1 VNAIFYVGTLG
12 RNLISGKIKDEEV
25 CIYLRNNQLIQ
36 TATTMPSS
44 WVDRFA
50 KLLDSEFQ
58 IPGTDMKFG
67 LDPIIGLIPGLGNI
81 LGYVASSAV
90 VIGIVKEGVSGMVI
104 VKMLFNI
111 LLDMLIGLVPVLGTF
126 FDFVF
131 KANDRNIELLREYQA
146 EIASSVNA
154 CDTIIVGS
162 PKEKGSVTVL
172 VIVAVLAALSVLFVV
187 LLFLVMSVTMRI
199 ISAIFN

>member
-1 VNAIFYVGTLG
+1 MNAIFYVRTLG
-12 RNLISGKIKDEEV
+12 RKLNSGKRKGEDEF
-25 CIYLRNNQLIQ
+25 IYLRNKQLIE

-58 IPGTDMKFG
+58 IPGTDLKYG
-67 LDPIIGLIPGLGNI
+67 LDPIIGLIPGLGNV

-90 VIGIVKEGVSGMVI
+90 VIGIIQEGVSGKVI
-104 VKMLFNI
+104 FKMLFNI

-131 KANDRNIELLREYQA
+131 KANDRNIELLKEYQGEKA
-146 EIASSVNA
+146 DAVNA
-154 CDTIIVGS
+154 DDTIIVGS
-162 PKEKGSVTVL
+162 PKEKGYYTLL

-187 LLFLVMSVTMRI
+187 LLLLVMSVTMRI
-199 ISAIFN
+199 ISAIVN

>member
-1 VNAIFYVGTLG
+1 MNAIFYVGTLG

>member
-1 VNAIFYVGTLG
+1 
-12 RNLISGKIKDEEV
+12 
-25 CIYLRNNQLIQ
+25 
-36 TATTMPSS
+36 MPSS